1 MPEPVVTF
9 LILVLCAMAIVP
21 PLAILA
27 STRSPE
33 ARQARAIAAA
43 HAGVRG
49 RQGGVLWT
57 FVRAAVFGRA
67 PDGETRRATLHV
79 WTLGTRG
86 PATVLVVFERG
97 DDVAPWTRQGV
108 LLRPWIPFARPQ
120 ELAREE

>member
-1 MPEPVVTF
+1 VPEPVVTF
-9 LILVLCAMAIVP
+9 LIIVLCALAIVP
-21 PLAILA
+21 PLAIVA

-49 RQGGVLWT
+49 RLGGVLAT
-57 FVRAAVFGRA
+57 FVRAVVFGRA
-67 PDGETRRATLHV
+67 PEGETRRATVHV

-97 DDVAPWTRQGV
+97 DDTAPWAHTGV
-108 LLRPWIPFARPQ
+108 FLRPWIPFARPQ
-120 ELAREE
+120 ELARED